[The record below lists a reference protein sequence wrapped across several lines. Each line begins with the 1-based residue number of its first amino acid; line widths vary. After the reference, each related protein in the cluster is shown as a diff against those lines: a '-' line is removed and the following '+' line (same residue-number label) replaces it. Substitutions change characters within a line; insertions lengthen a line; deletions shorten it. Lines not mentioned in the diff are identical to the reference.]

1 MKVTTP
7 TLYKRTVFMRNLTT
21 TTEQYTMQT
30 TRKVAA
36 RKHPSH
42 VADSD
47 ATARLPYLERLSRS
61 ADEGV
66 HGRAV

>member
-1 MKVTTP
+1 
-7 TLYKRTVFMRNLTT
+7 MRNLTT